1 MEGSSFNLRRANT
14 QHHYVLG
21 IVLCVHVFAQ
31 LILIA
36 LGEVAFYCYPH
47 FTYVE
52 AEVQGG

>member
-36 LGEVAFYCYPH
+36 LGEVEFYCYPH